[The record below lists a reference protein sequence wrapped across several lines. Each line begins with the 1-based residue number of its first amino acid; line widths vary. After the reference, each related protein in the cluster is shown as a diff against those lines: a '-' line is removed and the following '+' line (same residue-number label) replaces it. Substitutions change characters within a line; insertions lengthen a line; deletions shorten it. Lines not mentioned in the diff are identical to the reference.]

1 MTSTATRDREE
12 AAPALGLVRSEDPA
26 QLLADAQALIGRAF
40 ALLGPAPDDAP
51 ADSDPAAPA
60 GIDSLLAS
68 IEISEQI
75 LALAGA
81 TQMSASVAFR
91 AARISR
97 QRAEGVPRAD
107 LGKGVAEEI
116 ALLRRASPAR
126 TRNHLALERVI
137 VESMPRTL
145 GLLARGEICT
155 WAADEVAKGVIC
167 LDDEDRAL
175 VDRDISAQL
184 PEVSPTRAGVLARAR
199 ADELDQAAA
208 LARNERE
215 VADRH
220 VSLRPA
226 SGSTV
231 RLSALLPLAEGVAVY
246 KELDQAASTARSRGT
261 EGTRGQHM
269 ADALV
274 ARITGRQEPESTS
287 VEIQLMMTD
296 KALLDEADDVAWLD
310 GHPVPAGIARRFAL
324 HGDPEDDDS
333 AQRFVRR
340 LLTDPVSGRLTAAD
354 DTRRRFSGADR
365 RFIEIADQTCRT
377 PWCEARIRHID
388 HVERFADG
396 GATSIGNG
404 AGLCESCNYLMETQ
418 GWIEQIGDDAGGAGG
433 GGGERDPSDGSCAP
447 PDRTLRLTTPTGRTF
462 TSSPPPLRWPRPDL
476 DAAAEVG
483 REAAGTDE
491 HLGPRA
497 GPPEGSRDES
507 SDGPPGPTERA
518 QARSGSDHRRR

>member
-1 MTSTATRDREE
+1 MTSTVTQDDDS
-12 AAPALGLVRSEDPA
+12 AAPALELVRAEDPA
-26 QLLADAQALIGRAF
+26 QLLADAHAALARAF
-40 ALLGPAPDDAP
+40 ALLSPASPDVLDDSGASVGAASAP
-51 ADSDPAAPA
+51 SV
-60 GIDSLLAS
+60 GVDSLLAS
-68 IEISEQI
+68 IEVTEQI
-75 LALAGA
+75 LSLAGA

-91 AARISR
+91 AARIDQ
-97 QRAEGVPRAD
+97 QRADGVPRKD

-116 ALLRRASPAR
+116 ALVRRASPAR
-126 TRNHLALERVI
+126 TRNHLALERVV

-145 GLLARGEICT
+145 DLLARGEICA
-155 WAADEVAKGVIC
+155 WACDEVAKAVIC
-167 LDDEDRAL
+167 LEDEDRAR

-220 VSLRPA
+220 VSIRPA

-231 RLSALLPLAEGVAVY
+231 RLSALLPLVEGVAVY
-246 KELDQAASTARSRGT
+246 MALDQAASTARSQGV

-274 ARITGRQEPESTS
+274 ARVTGRQEPESMDI
-287 VEIQLMMTD
+287 EIQLMMTD
-296 KALLDEADDVAWLD
+296 RALLDEADDVAWID

-324 HGDPEDDDS
+324 HGDPDEDNT

-340 LLTDPVSGRLTAAD
+340 LLTDPISGRLTAAD
-354 DTRRRFSGADR
+354 ETRRRFSGPER

-388 HVERFADG
+388 HVEGFAEG
-396 GATSIGNG
+396 GPTRVDNG

-418 GWIEQIGDDAGGAGG
+418 GWIEQIGADEDHDAGRAHGTD
-433 GGGERDPSDGSCAP
+433 RSDGLDVP

-462 TSSPPPLRWPRPDL
+462 TSAPPPLRWPRPDL
-476 DAAAEVG
+476 DTSASSD
-483 REAAGTDE
+483 T
-491 HLGPRA
+491 HPPGPRA
-497 GPPEGSRDES
+497 EPP
-507 SDGPPGPTERA
+507 
-518 QARSGSDHRRR
+518 

>member
-1 MTSTATRDREE
+1 MTSTATRDADM
-12 AAPALGLVRSEDPA
+12 AAPSLALVRSEDPS
-26 QLLADAQALIGRAF
+26 QLLAQAHAILARAF
-40 ALLGPAPDDAP
+40 SLLGPPPDDAP
-51 ADSDPAAPA
+51 DAPVSEDSAAPV
-60 GIDSLLAS
+60 GVESLLAS

-91 AARISR
+91 AERIAQ
-97 QRAEGVPRAD
+97 QRADGVPRKD

-116 ALLRRASPAR
+116 ALVRRASPAR
-126 TRNHLALERVI
+126 TRNHLALERVV

-145 GLLARGEICT
+145 DLLARGEICT

-167 LDDEDRAL
+167 LDDEDRSR

-208 LARNERE
+208 LARHERE
-215 VADRH
+215 VSDRH
-220 VSLRPA
+220 VSIRPA

-246 KELDQAASTARSRGT
+246 KALDQAASTARSRGV
-261 EGTRGQHM
+261 EGARGQHM

-274 ARITGRQEPESTS
+274 ARVTGQEEPESTS

-296 KALLDEADDVAWLD
+296 KALLDEADDVAWID

-324 HGDPEDDDS
+324 HGDPEDDTA

-340 LLTDPVSGRLTAAD
+340 LLTDPISGRLTAAD
-354 DTRRRFSGADR
+354 ETRRSFSGPDR
-365 RFIEIADQTCRT
+365 RFIEIADQRCRT

-388 HVERFADG
+388 HVESYADG
-396 GATSIGNG
+396 GATRIDNG

-418 GWIEQIGDDAGGAGG
+418 GWIEQIGTDAAGGH
-433 GGGERDPSDGSCAP
+433 DGSGPPDESEGPESP

-462 TSSPPPLRWPRPDL
+462 SGAPPPLRWPRPDL
-476 DAAAEVG
+476 DVG
-483 REAAGTDE
+483 SQDE
-491 HLGPRA
+491 DRSGEHRSEHDRSEEDHSGKDRLD
-497 GPPEGSRDES
+497 S
-507 SDGPPGPTERA
+507 PPGL
-518 QARSGSDHRRR
+518 GG

>member
-1 MTSTATRDREE
+1 MMTSTATRGAET
-12 AAPALGLVRSEDPA
+12 AGPSLGLVRSEDPA
-26 QLLADAQALIGRAF
+26 QLLAQAHATLTRAF
-40 ALLGPAPDDAP
+40 SLLSPAPNSAP
-51 ADSDPAAPA
+51 GGASSASDSATPI
-60 GIDSLLAS
+60 GIESLLAS

-91 AARISR
+91 TGRIAQ
-97 QRAEGVPRAD
+97 QRADGVPRKD

-116 ALLRRASPAR
+116 ALVRRASPAR
-126 TRNHLALERVI
+126 TRNHLALERVV

-145 GLLARGEICT
+145 DLLARGEICT

-167 LDDEDRAL
+167 LDDEDRAR

-208 LARNERE
+208 LARHERE
-215 VADRH
+215 ISERH
-220 VSLRPA
+220 VSIRPA

-246 KELDQAASTARSRGT
+246 KVLDRAASTARSQGI

-274 ARITGRQEPESTS
+274 ARVTGQQEPGSMG

-296 KALLDEADDVAWLD
+296 KTLLDEADDVAWID

-324 HGDPEDDDS
+324 HGDPEDDS
-333 AQRFVRR
+333 TAQRFVRR
-340 LLTDPVSGRLTAAD
+340 LLTDPISGRLTAAD
-354 DTRRRFSGADR
+354 DTRRRFSGPDR
-365 RFIEIADQTCRT
+365 RFIEIADQRCRT
-377 PWCEARIRHID
+377 PWCEASIRHID
-388 HVERFADG
+388 HVESYADG
-396 GATSIGNG
+396 GATRIDNG

-418 GWIEQIGDDAGGAGG
+418 GWIEEIRTGAAGGH
-433 GGGERDPSDGSCAP
+433 DGSGPPEGSVHPVGSGPLDAPAGPEPP
-447 PDRTLRLTTPTGRTF
+447 PDRALRLTTPTGRTF
-462 TSSPPPLRWPRPDL
+462 TSVPPPLRWPRPDL
-476 DAAAEVG
+476 DTASRHDDHSV
-483 REAAGTDE
+483 EAHPEEDR
-491 HLGPRA
+491 LG
-497 GPPEGSRDES
+497 GPSAP
-507 SDGPPGPTERA
+507 
-518 QARSGSDHRRR
+518 SG